1 MNRPKEIL
9 LHTKNLTVGY
19 YERKKQLPILKDIN
33 IAIGRGELVCSMG
46 QNGIGKSTLLRT
58 LSGVQAPISG
68 DVMIEG
74 MNIHDWSGVERAK
87 KISLVLTDRFG
98 TGNLSVQDIVTM
110 GRYPFIGLDI
120 QLSPIDEAIIN
131 WAFDQVGIREL
142 LHQKAH
148 KLSDGQL
155 QKVMI
160 ARALAQDGDIIILD
174 EPTAHLDLN
183 NRVMII
189 RLLKSLAKN
198 TNKVIL
204 MATHELDLALQT
216 ADRLLL
222 ADRNGILQ
230 EGLPEDLVLNGTL
243 DRVFDLKGYDLK
255 TGKYQHD
262 TGSLGPIQLLGEGY
276 AYLWTKNALE
286 REGYTLV
293 EVASSRIN
301 IKHSN
306 ENVQWIISNEDN
318 QHLEVN
324 SIQELILKL

>member
-1 MNRPKEIL
+1 MDQHKEIL
-9 LHTKNLTVGY
+9 LYTENLTVGY
-19 YERKKQLPILKDIN
+19 YEKKQQLPILKDVN
-33 IAIGRGELVCSMG
+33 IAISRGELVCLMG

-58 LSGVQAPISG
+58 LSGVQPPLSG
-68 DVMIEG
+68 DVLIEG
-74 MNIHDWSGVERAK
+74 MNIHDWSKVERAK
-87 KISLVLTDRFG
+87 KISLVLTERFG
-98 TGNLSVQDIVTM
+98 TGNLSVEDIVTM

-120 QLSPIDEAIIN
+120 RLSLVDQEIIN
-131 WAFDQVGIREL
+131 QAVDQVGIRDL
-142 LHQKAH
+142 MNQKAH

-183 NRVMII
+183 NRVMIM
-189 RLLKSLAKN
+189 RLLKSLAAN

-222 ADRNGILQ
+222 ADRDSSLVEGI
-230 EGLPEDLVLNGTL
+230 PEDLVLNGTL

-255 TGKYQHD
+255 TGKYQHE
-262 TGSLGPIQLLGEGY
+262 TGSMGNVQLQGEGY

-286 REGYTLV
+286 REGYAIV
-293 EVASSRIN
+293 EEASIRVTIRQSGEN
-301 IKHSN
+301 IGWAIRNS
-306 ENVQWIISNEDN
+306 ENPEQ
-318 QHLEVN
+318 EVS
-324 SIQELILKL
+324 SIKELMIKL